1 MLLAAVALVPVLAA
15 AQPLGDPMRP
25 PAERE
30 TAGRTTPEKDPR
42 ATADLQGVL
51 LGPTRKLALIE
62 GRVVPLGERLPDERR
77 LLEVTPQ
84 FATVGVGQSK
94 QTLPLHPGIAKKKA
108 AP

>member
-1 MLLAAVALVPVLAA
+1 
-15 AQPLGDPMRP
+15 MR

-30 TAGRTTPEKDPR
+30 TPGPTTTEKDAR
-42 ATADLQGVL
+42 AGSDLQGVL

-62 GRVVPLGERLPDERR
+62 GRIVTLGERLPDERR
-77 LLEVTPQ
+77 LIEVTPQ
-84 FATVGVGQSK
+84 SATVGAGQSK